1 MSANIR
7 VVCRF
12 RPQNDRELKEGGKAI
27 IQVIGDTVNIKGE
40 ESNHTFTF
48 DRIYTDKSSQKE
60 IFEDVAKP
68 MIEDI
73 FRGYNGTIFVYG
85 QTSSGK
91 THTMMGPDGGKAI
104 EDPNLK
110 GLVPRI
116 VVALFQSIQ
125 QASEDIEFLV
135 KVSYVEIYMEKIRDL
150 LDISKNNLAIREDKT
165 KGIWLDGVSEV
176 YVAEEKDV
184 LEIMKQG
191 TANRAIAP
199 TKMNF
204 ESSRSHSLFIIT
216 IQQKDLK
223 NLSNKTGKLYLVDLG
238 NIIEFTH
245 LLFSPSSHF
254 FFFFS
259 SLSWFR
265 ENFQNRS

>member
-7 VVCRF
+7 VMCRF
-12 RPQNDRELKEGGKAI
+12 RPQNDREVKEGGKS
-27 IQVIGDTVNIKGE
+27 VINVRDDTTVFIKGE

-60 IFEDVAKP
+60 IFEDSAKP

-104 EDPNLK
+104 DDANLK
-110 GLVPRI
+110 GIVPRCI
-116 VVALFQSIQ
+116 MGIFQSIQ
-125 QASEDIEFLV
+125 AASEDIEFLV

-150 LDISKNNLAIREDKT
+150 LDISKNNLNIREDKT

-176 YVAEEKDV
+176 YVTEEREV
-184 LEIMKQG
+184 LEIMRQG
-191 TANRAIAP
+191 TTNRAIAP

-204 ESSRSHSLFIIT
+204 ESSRSHSIFIVT

-238 NIIEFTH
+238 MCLEY
-245 LLFSPSSHF
+245 
-254 FFFFS
+254 
-259 SLSWFR
+259 
-265 ENFQNRS
+265 